1 LDYIIREKARD
12 DLEWIWL
19 YTLNEWGLAQA
30 DIYIG
35 QLIDRFEWLAQHPY
49 AGRNRTDIDPIYYC
63 FPEGKHH
70 IFYIINSNIEII
82 GIPHQQMDIIDYFE
96 KP

>member
-1 LDYIIREKARD
+1 MDYIIREKARD

-82 GIPHQQMDIIDYFE
+82 RIPHQQMDIIDYFE